1 MYAWPNFRGSVKE
14 IAMRLKPRMTRSVVG
29 EIWRPVVLGSG
40 FSPHGY
46 YCQLTSENGHG
57 HQKQTTEGYGGN
69 GNVYTG

>member
-1 MYAWPNFRGSVKE
+1 
-14 IAMRLKPRMTRSVVG
+14 MRLKPRMTRSVDG

-69 GNVYTG
+69 GNSTQVNCERHRGRPDR